1 LTSENP
7 FDIQRGFP
15 RRRALFFIAYRE
27 PLGPFGERS
36 TMHLAEIITSVIHA
50 AGNLDV
56 SGEDW
61 LSTPGNVAI
70 VLPNDDIALFDD
82 NEDEQGVYQGHLL
95 FKSRGREAIES
106 AKECFR
112 RMFADHGASV
122 IYGLIPPDR
131 RDVKLLLRWAG
142 AKSRGERYTVHGL
155 VELFVLSKDMWKG
168 SLT

>member
-1 LTSENP
+1 
-7 FDIQRGFP
+7 
-15 RRRALFFIAYRE
+15 
-27 PLGPFGERS
+27 
-36 TMHLAEIITSVIHA
+36 MHLAEIITSVIHE

-112 RMFADHGASV
+112 RMFCDHGAEV

-131 RDVKLLLRWAG
+131 RDGKSLYEKVCMSIGRAG
-142 AKSRGERYTVHGL
+142 FFRRASTV
-155 VELFVLSKDMWKG
+155 VLHQPARSP
-168 SLT
+168 